1 MPLTKSNLM
10 FVELPPWYQAFWRRQ
25 KTWNLW
31 GDCVQSKENH
41 WEHDGKHRSC
51 WGCGRLWQGGEA
63 GGPLKDVV
71 QHMDISG
78 WVGGEGKGTTMV
90 EPRQGTSHRLLF
102 SAHKRYTNPIFL
114 LSHGIPLC
122 SKTACTTIRNYCSNP
137 HMYCQNADLR
147 LGYVPK
153 FKKCETEQG
162 ERITIPD
169 ASSPSKDSWSS
180 MSESRDCKSL
190 YGWISTH

>member
-1 MPLTKSNLM
+1 MTRWGSWRPLVMQDMAIT
-10 FVELPPWYQAFWRRQ
+10 
-25 KTWNLW
+25 
-31 GDCVQSKENH
+31 
-41 WEHDGKHRSC
+41 
-51 WGCGRLWQGGEA
+51 
-63 GGPLKDVV
+63 
-71 QHMDISG
+71 G

-162 ERITIPD
+162 ERITTPD

-180 MSESRDCKSL
+180 MSESRDCKSM